1 MNILALLATLVVG
14 LFMLVGAGIILY
26 KKESK
31 KIVTFSIG
39 MAFSVMA
46 VLLGKELINESL
58 EHLGYEENVLM
69 AVLLFIVFVFIG
81 GYILKYLDKYIPHHH
96 DDHCHD
102 HHHDEKNLYHVGIM
116 ALIAIVLHNAIEGM
130 ALYGVFESSFNS
142 GVWFSVG
149 IILHNIP
156 LGMAVAG
163 AIYNSTNNIKKTLLL
178 TGLMGASTVL
188 GGLVMYPISE
198 LAIGE
203 LALGILLSLTTGMIL
218 YILIFE
224 LLPIVLENKKEKAM
238 MYGLVLGFIVSLI
251 GGGH

>member
-14 LFMLVGAGIILY
+14 LFMLLGAGIILY
-26 KKESK
+26 KKDSK

-39 MAFSVMA
+39 MAFSVLT
-46 VLLGKELINESL
+46 VLLGKELIGESL
-58 EHLGYEENVLM
+58 EHLGYEENVFV
-69 AVLLFIVFVFIG
+69 AILLFLAFVFIG

-102 HHHDEKNLYHVGIM
+102 HHHDKKNLYHVGIM
-116 ALIAIVLHNAIEGM
+116 ALIAIILHNAIEGM
-130 ALYGVFESSFNS
+130 ALYGLFETSFMS
-142 GVWFSVG
+142 GVWFSLG

-163 AIYNSTNNIKKTLLL
+163 AIYKSTKSVKKTLLY
-178 TGLMGASTVL
+178 TGLMGASTLL

-203 LALGILLSLTTGMIL
+203 LAIGILLSLTVGMIL
-218 YILIFE
+218 YILI
-224 LLPIVLENKKEKAM
+224 L
-238 MYGLVLGFIVSLI
+238 
-251 GGGH
+251 